1 MIEILQG
8 NALHLPLPDE
18 SVDCV
23 VSSPPYLGLRDYN
36 LPATSWPEVEWTP
49 MAGVPPIVT
58 AATSCCLGLE
68 ADVMSYVGHM
78 VLVAR
83 ELRRV
88 LVKTGT
94 MWLNLGDT
102 YASAASWGQGATGD
116 MADRRIASV
125 RAGTMCDPK
134 RGKAAPGQPKKFAR
148 TGVPRKNLLGIPW
161 RVALALQADGWYLR
175 NEIIWHKRSPLP
187 ESCRDRATVSHEHLF
202 LFTRRPRYFFDQA
215 AWLEPCSPNTH
226 LRVSQDVAAQAG
238 SQTPDKKNGPMK
250 AVLRD
255 RYPSAWDNGP
265 GSHNVVAHNA
275 GDKAVRAK
283 KQRKLA
289 EPGSGIRQNTE
300 VDEFLKYPVKKRNR
314 RTVWTISS
322 QPTSDAHFA
331 SFPEALVEPC
341 IIAGCPLHGHVLDP
355 FCGRGTVVKV
365 ANRLDRHATGIDL
378 QPEYVQLARQR
389 CTPDILPG
397 SMFAEVS

>member
-1 MIEILQG
+1 MIFIEQ
-8 NALHLPLPDE
+8 ADARTLPLEDE
-18 SVDCV
+18 SVDCIV
-23 VSSPPYLGLRDYN
+23 TSPPYLALRDYGI
-36 LPATSWPEVEWTP
+36 PPSSWPEV
-49 MAGVPPIVT
+49 AYVPLSGAAPIVV
-58 AATSCCLGLE
+58 AAEESCLGLE
-68 ADVMSYVGHM
+68 STIEAYVGHM

-88 LVKTGT
+88 LKKTGT

-102 YASAASWGQGATGD
+102 YASAASWGQGATGTL
-116 MADRRIASV
+116 ADRRIASV
-125 RAGTMCDPK
+125 RAGTDCDPK
-134 RGKAAPGQPKKFAR
+134 RGNAAPGQPKKFAR
-148 TGVPRKNLLGIPW
+148 PGVPRKNLLGIPW

-202 LFTRRPRYFFDQA
+202 LLTRRPKYYFNQE

-226 LRVSQDVAAQAG
+226 ARLSQDVAGQTG
-238 SQTPDKKNGPMK
+238 SSTPDKKNGPMK

-265 GSHNVVAHNA
+265 GSHSAVAHNA
-275 GDKAVRAK
+275 GDKAARAK

-300 VDEFLKYPVKKRNR
+300 ADESLKHPTLLRNR

-322 QPTSDAHFA
+322 EPTSDAHFA
-331 SFPEALVEPC
+331 SYPTALVEPC
-341 IIAGCPLHGHVLDP
+341 IKAGCPRHGVVLDP
-355 FCGRGTVVKV
+355 FCGRGTTLLV
-365 ANRLDRHATGIDL
+365 ANQLDCDGYGFDLDPKSIDM
-378 QPEYVQLARQR
+378 ARR
-389 CTPDILPG
+389 RVTPDLVEG
-397 SMFAEVS
+397 FFAITV